1 MGSHVHASMS
11 APKAARSRTERVTKL
26 KARSPQ
32 PPELNTVAFRQA
44 VILVVL
50 G

>member
-1 MGSHVHASMS
+1 MS
-11 APKAARSRTERVTKL
+11 APKAARTRTERVTKL

-32 PPELNTVAFRQA
+32 PPELNTTVAFRQA